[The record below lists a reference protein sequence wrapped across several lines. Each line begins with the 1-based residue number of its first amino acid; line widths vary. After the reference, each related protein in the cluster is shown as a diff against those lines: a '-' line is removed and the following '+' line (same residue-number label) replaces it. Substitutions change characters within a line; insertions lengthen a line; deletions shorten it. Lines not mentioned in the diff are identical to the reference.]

1 MVTGYRFSYGGAQEY
16 YGVTPDLCTLGKIIG
31 GGFPLAAI
39 AGKKEIM
46 AHFDKEKVGSDG
58 FLMQIGT
65 LSGNPIASVAGLKTL
80 EILRRPGSYE
90 KLRQNGQRIMDFASK
105 ELSENNIDFK
115 VVGDQTL
122 FEIIFTNEEILNYR
136 DVQKNDLKYKDS
148 GIEQTWNFAHPNNK
162 KVTGPLGNFKRMIK
176 GASYQMMIDHLSHTI
191 TELGSS
197 DKWAQFEVII
207 LDKNKIYHKFNWQVE
222 KYTMDGPLKDCW
234 LTTMVSNP
242 ISLGSSI

>member
-1 MVTGYRFSYGGAQEY
+1 MMLKKLPLIFSIVTILFLNTSYSNA
-16 YGVTPDLCTLGKIIG
+16 
-31 GGFPLAAI
+31 
-39 AGKKEIM
+39 
-46 AHFDKEKVGSDG
+46 
-58 FLMQIGT
+58 
-65 LSGNPIASVAGLKTL
+65 
-80 EILRRPGSYE
+80 
-90 KLRQNGQRIMDFASK
+90 
-105 ELSENNIDFK
+105 
-115 VVGDQTL
+115 
-122 FEIIFTNEEILNYR
+122 
-136 DVQKNDLKYKDS
+136 DLKSPNNLILPAEVVKIQLIGLMDNDKDFKDS

-162 KVTGPLGNFKRMIK
+162 KNTGPLTNFKMMIK
-176 GASYQMMIDHLSHTI
+176 GNSYQMLIDHLNHTI

>member
-1 MVTGYRFSYGGAQEY
+1 MMLKKLPLIFSIF
-16 YGVTPDLCTLGKIIG
+16 T
-31 GGFPLAAI
+31 
-39 AGKKEIM
+39 
-46 AHFDKEKVGSDG
+46 
-58 FLMQIGT
+58 
-65 LSGNPIASVAGLKTL
+65 
-80 EILRRPGSYE
+80 
-90 KLRQNGQRIMDFASK
+90 
-105 ELSENNIDFK
+105 
-115 VVGDQTL
+115 
-122 FEIIFTNEEILNYR
+122 IIFLNISYS
-136 DVQKNDLKYKDS
+136 NADLKSPNNLILPAEVIKIQLVGLMDNDKDFKDS

-162 KVTGPLGNFKRMIK
+162 KNTGPLPNFKMMIK
-176 GASYQMMIDHLSHTI
+176 GNSYQMLIDHLNHTI

>member
-1 MVTGYRFSYGGAQEY
+1 MMLKKLPLIFSIVT
-16 YGVTPDLCTLGKIIG
+16 
-31 GGFPLAAI
+31 
-39 AGKKEIM
+39 
-46 AHFDKEKVGSDG
+46 
-58 FLMQIGT
+58 
-65 LSGNPIASVAGLKTL
+65 
-80 EILRRPGSYE
+80 
-90 KLRQNGQRIMDFASK
+90 
-105 ELSENNIDFK
+105 
-115 VVGDQTL
+115 
-122 FEIIFTNEEILNYR
+122 IIFLNISYSYA
-136 DVQKNDLKYKDS
+136 DLKSPNNLILPAEVVRIQLVGLMDNDKDFKDS

-162 KVTGPLGNFKRMIK
+162 KNTGPLPNFKMMIK
-176 GASYQMMIDHLSHTI
+176 GNSYQMLLDHLSHTI